1 MSDLPPDVVTVN
13 LRFGVMTTL
22 GLYQDTLSF
31 SEDEWAKRD
40 PDAIAKAKQQ
50 LADTWVAFR
59 TPQIAEEQKLATQA
73 GIDAKIAEYQQ
84 QMVDL
89 QTTITDL
96 QAKAVVVAEAMT
108 TPLSV
113 V

>member
-1 MSDLPPDVVTVN
+1 
-13 LRFGVMTTL
+13 MTTL

-40 PDAIAKAKQQ
+40 ADAIAKAKQQ

-59 TPQIAEEQKLATQA
+59 GPQIEEEQALATQA

-84 QMVDL
+84 QIVDL
-89 QTTITDL
+89 QMAVTDL
-96 QAKAVVVAEAMT
+96 QAKSEAVTAAVAS
-108 TPLSV
+108 LSV
-113 V
+113 A

>member
-84 QMVDL
+84 QIADL
-89 QTTITDL
+89 QVAVTDL
-96 QAKAVVVAEAMT
+96 QDAAVAVTAVAA
-108 TPLSV
+108 PLSV
-113 V
+113 A

>member
-1 MSDLPPDVVTVN
+1 
-13 LRFGVMTTL
+13 VMTTL

-59 TPQIAEEQKLATQA
+59 TPQIAEEQALATKE

-84 QMVDL
+84 QIADLNTTISDL
-89 QTTITDL
+89 QTTAI
-96 QAKAVVVAEAMT
+96 AVMVA

-113 V
+113 A